1 MGGGGGRG
9 LNGYWMVIGGKVGGV
24 VLVKS
29 TIGLYIKGACKGR
42 HVCLCSMSDLPSHFA
57 ALERRQQPIT
67 GLV

>member
-1 MGGGGGRG
+1 
-9 LNGYWMVIGGKVGGV
+9 MVIGGKVGGV

-57 ALERRQQPIT
+57 ALERKQQPIT